1 MSFKNY
7 AFYDKIILGKPRA
20 IKGFTYIP
28 IVSTTIEGCGNFGI
42 FLWGSLTPKA
52 LIVADSSGEISFYP
66 ISRDATPSKLLESI
80 ALSLDKE

>member
-42 FLWGSLTPKA
+42 FYGAA
-52 LIVADSSGEISFYP
+52 L
-66 ISRDATPSKLLESI
+66 LL
-80 ALSLDKE
+80 KP